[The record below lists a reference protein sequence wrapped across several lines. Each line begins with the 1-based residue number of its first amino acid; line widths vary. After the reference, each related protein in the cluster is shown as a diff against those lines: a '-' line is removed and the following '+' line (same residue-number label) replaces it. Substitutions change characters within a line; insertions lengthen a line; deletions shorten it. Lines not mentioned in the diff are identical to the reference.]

1 MLGCGHYGTQTSS
14 YGVFLEKEE
23 IQMKETGDSEVS
35 SKVQTKMAGR
45 KEDLLSSEEKS
56 LFYVV

>member
-1 MLGCGHYGTQTSS
+1 MLGCGCYDTQTSS